1 MDVKGIFSA
10 LVNLGATWVLWV
22 LVGLSVLALTV
33 ILERTVF
40 FLSTRVRP
48 EALRLQLERAFEN
61 NELVLARRRLDESP
75 SIEARIVAAG
85 LVATTPAEAEERMAA
100 EAQMQRLRSEK
111 NLAYLGTLGNNAP
124 FVGLLGTVIGIIGA
138 FAELDAAAGQLTT
151 GLMAEIGEALVATAV
166 GLVVALPAVAAFNV
180 FSRAIAVR
188 LARGEALG
196 RELVAHLHA
205 LAHSGDVPSGTIVS
219 EAS

>member
-1 MDVKGIFSA
+1 MDVERVFGT
-10 LVNLGATWVLWV
+10 LVELGATWVLWV
-22 LVGLSVLALTV
+22 LVGLSVIALAV
-33 ILERTVF
+33 IMERAVF
-40 FLSTRVRP
+40 FLSTRVRV
-48 EALRLQLERAFEN
+48 EALRLSLERALAKG
-61 NELVLARRRLDESP
+61 ELTQVRRRLDESP

-85 LVATTPAEAEERMAA
+85 LMATCAAEAEERLAG
-100 EAQMQRLRSEK
+100 EAQLQRLRAEK
-111 NLAYLGTLGNNAP
+111 NLAFLGTLGNNAP

-166 GLVVALPAVAAFNV
+166 GLIVALPAVAAFNIYQ
-180 FSRAIAVR
+180 RAIAVR

-196 RELVAHLHA
+196 RDFVAHLHA
-205 LAHSGDVPSGTIVS
+205 AARARSASSGILA